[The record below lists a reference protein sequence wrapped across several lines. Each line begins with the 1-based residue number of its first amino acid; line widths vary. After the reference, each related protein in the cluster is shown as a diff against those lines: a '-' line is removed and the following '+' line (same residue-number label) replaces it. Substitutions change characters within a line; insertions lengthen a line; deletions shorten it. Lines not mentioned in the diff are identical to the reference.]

1 MNCDEDEDDEDGND
15 HDAEINKS
23 SRYPTTA
30 PCGSFCL
37 LRFRPGPVRSA
48 LGDLVRPGSPSP
60 TISTPCLARTP
71 DQHGETEDRT
81 PNLTPSD
88 SLALLAAGL
97 QDHATG
103 LGRFAVANVAL

>member
-1 MNCDEDEDDEDGND
+1 M
-15 HDAEINKS
+15 ILPIKS
-23 SRYPTTA
+23 LVRRFPTTA

-48 LGDLVRPGSPSP
+48 LDDLVKPGSPSP

-71 DQHGETEDRT
+71 DRHRETEDRT

-103 LGRFAVANVAL
+103 LGQLEAHS

>member
-1 MNCDEDEDDEDGND
+1 MAPCLIPLRQPNRSNG
-15 HDAEINKS
+15 HG
-23 SRYPTTA
+23 TA
-30 PCGSFCL
+30 PCTI

-48 LGDLVRPGSPSP
+48 LDDLVKPGSPSP
-60 TISTPCLARTP
+60 TISTPSLARTP
-71 DQHGETEDRT
+71 DRHRETEDRA

-103 LGRFAVANVAL
+103 LGPLVLY